1 MSEDTLWIKDVEGKV
16 YSLQL
21 HRIKSIS
28 GDSHA
33 GEVTLKVEYF
43 SPEIDTAVIE
53 VKDQMWQR
61 LQQKLGVSSW
71 L

>member
-1 MSEDTLWIKDVEGKV
+1 VSEDTLWIKDVEGKV
-16 YSLQL
+16 HSLQL
-21 HRIKSIS
+21 HRIKAIS

-43 SPEIDTAVIE
+43 NSDFVSVIE
-53 VKDQMWQR
+53 VRDQMWQR